1 MATTGTY
8 KDNIVSTY
16 GADTSKFQGG
26 GLTPVAY
33 IDGDFV
39 PGSFYAEC
47 LWIIEPSKGSP
58 PEHSHDGFDEIV
70 MFFGSDPERP
80 HDLCG
85 EVEWWMG
92 GEKYV
97 LTESCMVF
105 VPKGVRHCPMYFRKV
120 DRPILHL
127 TTGPSET
134 YSRDGIEQQPAP

>member
-1 MATTGTY
+1 MT
-8 KDNIVSTY
+8 
-16 GADTSKFQGG
+16 GADTYRGNIVTRYLADTGKFQGG
-26 GLTPVAY
+26 SLVPVVY
-33 IDGDFV
+33 IDGGFV

-47 LWIIEPSKGSP
+47 VMILEPSKGSP

-70 MFFGSDPERP
+70 MFFGTDPERP

-105 VPKGVRHCPMYFRKV
+105 VPKGLRHCPMYLRRV

-127 TTGPSET
+127 STGPSES
-134 YSRDGIEQQPAP
+134 YGRDGIEQQPAP